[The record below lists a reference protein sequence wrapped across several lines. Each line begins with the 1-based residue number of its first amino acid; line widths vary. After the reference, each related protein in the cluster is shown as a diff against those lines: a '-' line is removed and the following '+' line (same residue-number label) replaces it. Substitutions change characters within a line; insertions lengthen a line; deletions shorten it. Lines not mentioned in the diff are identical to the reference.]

1 MVDTVVQ
8 RLGRLDIA
16 VNNAGLN
23 RNAAA
28 EDTPEADWDATFGLN
43 TKGLFL
49 CCQARLLTAQCAV
62 QCALHAVLGNGKH
75 MYDSAEQ
82 GFACW

>member
-23 RNAAA
+23 KNAAA
-28 EDTPEADWDATFGLN
+28 EDTPEADWDLTFALN

-49 CCQARLLTAQCAV
+49 CCQVCCAACPSLPRLPHMLNPRSINIC
-62 QCALHAVLGNGKH
+62 VLRNCVMGR
-75 MYDSAEQ
+75 YL
-82 GFACW
+82 